1 MYIPHTKPLMETPR
15 DKARFSSP
23 SNHFCGKNSPL
34 RLPFWFLEAQCGIKI
49 ITVDNFAFSVY
60 LCCNNI
66 CSPQSYGYSVS
77 QTDQEKTGKGRRKE
91 KSPRLVFQDLFPLDS
106 GKTNQKKKK
115 KSKSADSYCSFLCF
129 SCKTLFWISGFIS
142 ASKPGGNSYY
152 SLLLLKVLILS
163 LFCSNM
169 YVSAL
174 VSQLKFLW
182 EANSINNR
190 RSNEN
195 LISGHYVLRQN
206 FTKLQINLCSKI
218 PIL

>member
-115 KSKSADSYCSFLCF
+115 KKQICRLILFIFVLQLQDFVLNQWLHF
-129 SCKTLFWISGFIS
+129 SQQTWWE
-142 ASKPGGNSYY
+142 
-152 SLLLLKVLILS
+152 LLLLPSIVKSSNSEFVLLQYVCV
-163 LFCSNM
+163 CSC
-169 YVSAL
+169 
-174 VSQLKFLW
+174 KP
-182 EANSINNR
+182 
-190 RSNEN
+190 
-195 LISGHYVLRQN
+195 
-206 FTKLQINLCSKI
+206 TQIPLGSKQYK
-218 PIL
+218 

>member
-1 MYIPHTKPLMETPR
+1 MLQQHL
-15 DKARFSSP
+15 FP
-23 SNHFCGKNSPL
+23 SKLWVQCVSDWPGKD
-34 RLPFWFLEAQCGIKI
+34 WKG
-49 ITVDNFAFSVY
+49 
-60 LCCNNI
+60 
-66 CSPQSYGYSVS
+66 
-77 QTDQEKTGKGRRKE
+77 QEKRKIS
-91 KSPRLVFQDLFPLDS
+91 KISISRPLPTRLRKNKP
-106 GKTNQKKKK
+106 KKK